1 MFKLISYKLKAYNLE
16 TENQVLE
23 DLDATLI

>member
-23 DLDATLI
+23 DPDATLI